1 MQMFVMLTRLSP
13 DALSSPG
20 SMKKLERQATDQV
33 RNKCPKVDWVQNFA
47 VLGGCDYLDIFR
59 APDIETAMQV
69 SAIVRSFGHA
79 TTEIWPVTEWSRFKE
94 LIKDLEGG

>member
-1 MQMFVMLTRLSP
+1 MAMFVMLTRLSP

-20 SMKKLERQATDQV
+20 SLKSLERQTVDQV
-33 RNKCPKVDWVQNFA
+33 RSKCPKVDWVENFA
-47 VLGGCDYLDIFR
+47 VLGGCDYLDIFQ

-79 TTEIWPVTEWSRFKE
+79 TTEIWPVTQWSRFKE
-94 LIKDLEGG
+94 LIRGLEEG